1 MVGKAVTKRAH
12 DITVRSIR
20 LPSPSFY
27 RREAARRREEAQLS
41 VITNA
46 GRFGDL
52 IAAAGVL
59 LLLDAAFL
67 PALFKEPCTAQRLID
82 ALNDLRMQ
90 LRTKAHAVGGGFE
103 VQASAISDLIHA
115 YYTCTPLQKPEW
127 SMRLGIVNI
136 TNRVKALLDDVVT
149 IGV

>member
-20 LPSPSFY
+20 VRDAPALDELLSVYS
-27 RREAARRREEAQLS
+27 REAQRRREEAQLS

-52 IAAAGVL
+52 MAAAGVL
-59 LLLDAAFL
+59 LLLYAAFL

-82 ALNDLRMQ
+82 TLNDLGMQ
-90 LRTKAHAVGGGFE
+90 LRTKAHAEQKFMIGLILLVPVYA
-103 VQASAISDLIHA
+103 VQSVSWLLSIPLRLITLHLKQ
-115 YYTCTPLQKPEW
+115 P
-127 SMRLGIVNI
+127 
-136 TNRVKALLDDVVT
+136 
-149 IGV
+149 